1 VLDKLSPSLR
11 ASLCEAANDPDM
23 LGPDRTNLP
32 HLKNPQLGTLRW
44 AGEYEPVSPH
54 LHTGAK
60 PQDDLLFTEA
70 NFGKIAFVLKEGGTS
85 LRVCRSCQTL
95 KRRRS

>member
-1 VLDKLSPSLR
+1 MLDKLSPSLR